1 MNRNTM
7 DSGQPT
13 PQQVPPSSHTAD
25 TRPRLRKW
33 HLPFLL
39 MLAVGSYLAITHK
52 LSQQTPYQRH
62 EGTIFGTVFH
72 TTYQSDTL
80 LTSDILA
87 VLHDVD
93 RSLSMFNPQS
103 TISQINSSR
112 SDRTDSLLEQ
122 VMEIATTVSKDTEG
136 AFDVTVAPL
145 VNAWGFGF
153 KHGIRPDSLQVDSL
167 RALVGWQRVGIVN
180 HRFVKDDPAMVVD
193 LSAVAKGF
201 ATDRVAAL
209 FASKGIRNYM
219 IEIGGEIVARG
230 VNPKNQPWRIGVN
243 KPDDDSTSTNNE
255 LQTILRTNDC
265 ALATSGNYRNY
276 YIAEGR
282 KIAHTI
288 DPRTGYPVQHSI
300 LSSTVVA
307 PDCATADAYATAF
320 MVLGLDKAREVLA
333 RNPKLKAYFIYD
345 TPQGYRVWMSEALKK
360 DIDQQSA
367 HSIH

>member
-1 MNRNTM
+1 M
-7 DSGQPT
+7 DNDKQT
-13 PQQVPPSSHTAD
+13 TTPSSSTGEA
-25 TRPRLRKW
+25 TKAEPRLRKW
-33 HLPFLL
+33 HLPFLV

-52 LSQQTPYQRH
+52 LSREVPFQRN

-80 LTSDILA
+80 LTADIMDA
-87 VLHDVD
+87 LHDVD

-103 TISQINSSR
+103 TISRINASL
-112 SDRTDSLLEQ
+112 SDSTDSLLEQ
-122 VMEIATTVSKDTEG
+122 VMEIAMAVSKDTEG

-153 KHGIRPDSLQVDSL
+153 KHGSMPDSVQVDSL
-167 RALVGWQRVGIVN
+167 RALVGWQRVRITD
-180 HRFVKDDPAMVVD
+180 HRFEKDDPSMVVD

-219 IEIGGEIVARG
+219 IEIGGEIVTHG
-230 VNPKNQPWRIGVN
+230 QNPKHQPWRIGVSQ
-243 KPDDDSTSTNNE
+243 PDDDSTSTNNE
-255 LQTILRTNDC
+255 LQTIIRMKDC
-265 ALATSGNYRNY
+265 ALATSGNYRNF
-276 YIAEGR
+276 YIADGR

-320 MVLGLDKAREVLA
+320 MVLGLEKAQQVLA
-333 RNPKLKAYFIYD
+333 RNPKLQAYFIYD
-345 TPQGYRVWMSEALKK
+345 TPEGYRVWMSESLKENIEK
-360 DIDQQSA
+360 
-367 HSIH
+367 